1 MDRLQ
6 LEDLQSHLF
15 PVPDLHCFS
24 LQLTPNTNIEGEKK
38 SVPVSIEEFECSNT
52 KFTALTVFILLPGAE
67 MFLKEGDLPK
77 FETGTRMC
85 KTGTI
90 EQIHNL
96 DKKVSK
102 PVHKIKE
109 TRTLTE

>member
-15 PVPDLHCFS
+15 PVPVLHCFS
-24 LQLTPNTNIEGEKK
+24 LQLTPNTNIEREKK
-38 SVPVSIEEFECSNT
+38 SVPVSIEEFECNST
-52 KFTALTVFILLPGAE
+52 KFAALTVFILLPGAE

-90 EQIHNL
+90 EQL
-96 DKKVSK
+96 KDSDKKISK
-102 PVHKIKE
+102 SVNKIKK